1 MYHIWRK
8 RLIYIAFTKDI
19 HSQMFASD
27 HILLNGSLN
36 AYAKHNC
43 WTLNII
49 LPTYYNIQSTHY
61 TSSFFVLFYS
71 NYFLCCHFFY
81 SWHMFQFRLGW
92 FLLGSLLGWFGVG
105 ASLCLWEDGRFF
117 MCAFHTSLSSF
128 CLFLNRSLHRFLL
141 LPEVTATHNV

>member
-71 NYFLCCHFFY
+71 NYFLCCHFFTVGIC
-81 SWHMFQFRLGW
+81 SSSAWV
-92 FLLGSLLGWFGVG
+92 GSFWV
-105 ASLCLWEDGRFF
+105 
-117 MCAFHTSLSSF
+117 
-128 CLFLNRSLHRFLL
+128 LFLGGSGWVLRCVCGRTGGFYVCVPHIFIFFLSF
-141 LPEVTATHNV
+141 P